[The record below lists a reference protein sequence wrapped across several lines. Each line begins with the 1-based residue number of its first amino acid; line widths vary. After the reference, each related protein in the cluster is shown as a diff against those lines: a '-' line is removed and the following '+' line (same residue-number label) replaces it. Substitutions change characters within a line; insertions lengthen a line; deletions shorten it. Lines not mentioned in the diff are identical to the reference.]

1 MPSRELNTVL
11 FKLLL
16 RIVSKSMNVSNS
28 FTVLMKKKEEKENA
42 YNPLKPSG
50 NYNICIACFKN

>member
-16 RIVSKSMNVSNS
+16 RIVSKSMNVSNA
-28 FTVLMKKKEEKENA
+28 FTVLMTKEKKGGKRKRT
-42 YNPLKPSG
+42 
-50 NYNICIACFKN
+50 